1 MPNGVNYTT
10 DLSKNSIV
18 IGAGAGLPG
27 RKIEALAL
35 GESVRLES
43 TADRVTVVEGLRHS
57 SFKVRPATGIPYLLT
72 VTIMESAEADIAFMD
87 SLYQAGV
94 PFGVVYLD
102 GGTAKT
108 GVAMVLGDAPVAVS
122 TDATTRV
129 YRMGVVD
136 VAGPS
141 GATASTGKGA
151 DQNP

>member
-18 IGAGAGLPG
+18 IGAWPGVPG
-27 RKIEALAL
+27 RKIEALAI
-35 GESVRLES
+35 GESVRLEP
-43 TADRVTVVEGLRHS
+43 TADRVTVIEGLRHS
-57 SFKVRPATGIPYLLT
+57 SFKVRPPTGIPYLLT
-72 VTIMESAEADIAFMD
+72 VTLMETAEADIAFMN
-87 SLYQAGV
+87 SLYDAAV
-94 PFGVVYLD
+94 PFGVAYLD

-108 GVAMVLGDAPVAVS
+108 AVAMVLGDAPIAVS

-129 YRMGVVD
+129 YRMGAVD

-141 GATASTGKGA
+141 GATASTGKGM